1 MVIAWLL
8 DRLGVCPIVKRIWT
22 PSWTLWSGGICF
34 LFLGSLHAICDVGRR
49 SRWGTFWKIIGANS
63 ILAYAMSWTLEGPI
77 QSAIERHFGWLLD
90 RTVDN
95 MWRPF
100 LLGAMVLAIFWSIL
114 AWLYRKRLF
123 VRI

>member
-1 MVIAWLL
+1 
-8 DRLGVCPIVKRIWT
+8 
-22 PSWTLWSGGICF
+22 
-34 LFLGSLHAICDVGRR
+34 
-49 SRWGTFWKIIGANS
+49 
-63 ILAYAMSWTLEGPI
+63 MSWTLEGPI